1 MKKRI
6 IVFVSMFFALA
17 VLSVFVGGYLFIT
30 DIIQSQPFNSENF
43 LDFFRSLYGIA
54 FLSVRVLPIMLFI
67 FCLGF
72 LIAYVKKRKR
82 ITKIFIIAICM
93 CALIVIASAMF
104 LILYFIN
111 VQSNIPEGTLAF
123 RKYRI
128 KTYFLRD
135 YGKYYL
141 IMIFAPLL
149 QCLSFLLFKRK
160 KLN

>member
-1 MKKRI
+1 
-6 IVFVSMFFALA
+6 
-17 VLSVFVGGYLFIT
+17 
-30 DIIQSQPFNSENF
+30 
-43 LDFFRSLYGIA
+43 
-54 FLSVRVLPIMLFI
+54 
-67 FCLGF
+67 
-72 LIAYVKKRKR
+72 
-82 ITKIFIIAICM
+82 M

-123 RKYRI
+123 RKYKI